1 MSEEKIN
8 QNSRLKDI
16 DEIRNYFIEE
26 INQNKL
32 MCKKHKK
39 VCRDLN
45 YIEQLPILASTVTGY
60 VFISTFASLVGILIG
75 IMSSAI
81 GLKTYVITAG
91 IKRYKP
97 IIKKRKKHNKI
108 VSLAKSKLNIIEVLI
123 SVALINSNVSH
134 DEVVL
139 INNVLKEI
147 YDMKDEI
154 KNSSVKV

>member
-8 QNSRLKDI
+8 QNFRLKDI

-26 INQNKL
+26 INQNEL
-32 MCKKHKK
+32 MSKKRKK
-39 VCRDLN
+39 VCRDLD
-45 YIEQLPILASTVTGY
+45 YIEQLSILV
-60 VFISTFASLVGILIG
+60 
-75 IMSSAI
+75 SAI

-91 IKRYKP
+91 IKRYKS

-139 INNVLKEI
+139 INNVLQEL

-154 KNSSVKV
+154 ENSSVKV